1 MKEAVFAF
9 LLTVPRRKVVTY
21 SQVAAAVGHPK
32 AARAVGNILHQ
43 NPEPE
48 RYPCWRVVNSR
59 GELSEHFAF
68 GGLDGQKQRLEADDI
83 QVIDAKVDLSRWGWQ
98 FPSL

>member
-9 LLTVPRRKVVTY
+9 LLTVPKRKVVTY

-32 AARAVGNILHQ
+32 AARAVGNILHR

-68 GGLDGQKQRLEADDI
+68 GGLDGQKQRLEADGIVVSDG
-83 QVIDAKVDLSRWGWQ
+83 KVDLKHYGW
-98 FPSL
+98 

>member
-1 MKEAVFAF
+1 
-9 LLTVPRRKVVTY
+9 
-21 SQVAAAVGHPK
+21 
-32 AARAVGNILHQ
+32 
-43 NPEPE
+43 
-48 RYPCWRVVNSR
+48 VVNSR

-68 GGLDGQKQRLEADDI
+68 GGLDGQKQRLEADGI

>member
-43 NPEPE
+43 TPEPE

-68 GGLDGQKQRLEADDI
+68 GGLDGQKQRLEADGIVVSDG
-83 QVIDAKVDLSRWGWQ
+83 KVDLKHYGW
-98 FPSL
+98 